1 MLTVFKQYWMGVIV
15 SLLVLLYGAVLSD
28 FNYNVY
34 MILILI
40 FSWLLNIAHVT
51 ISGKINSSVTLKS
64 DDDESQLEKLTTQ
77 AAQLADL
84 INAEMSTL
92 KDSIEQVNTIVLDA
106 VAGLST
112 SFSTLSSET
121 RLQENLVLSL
131 ISNMKNTQADSDSPG
146 NITIEAF
153 AAETDEI
160 LNYFVDHIINVSRE
174 SMVMVHT
181 MDDMVLNMDEIN
193 SLLSDTK
200 TIADQTN
207 LLALNAA
214 IEAARAGEAGR
225 GFAVVASE
233 VRALSERSNQFNEKI
248 KAAVLRSVSDM
259 QKAQKIVAEI
269 ASKDMNVAIKS
280 KQRVDEMMVSLNTM
294 NQLIAEQLN
303 DVSNITESIDKGVNL
318 AVRSLQFEDI
328 SRQLC
333 EYIASHLDEIR
344 TNFELMNT
352 QLTELHTEDN
362 SHEKIADIFVS
373 INNILVNDL
382 QQANKHKRQTVQQGN
397 MTEGAIELF

>member
-1 MLTVFKQYWMGVIV
+1 
-15 SLLVLLYGAVLSD
+15 
-28 FNYNVY
+28 
-34 MILILI
+34 
-40 FSWLLNIAHVT
+40 
-51 ISGKINSSVTLKS
+51 
-64 DDDESQLEKLTTQ
+64 
-77 AAQLADL
+77 
-84 INAEMSTL
+84 
-92 KDSIEQVNTIVLDA
+92 
-106 VAGLST
+106 
-112 SFSTLSSET
+112 
-121 RLQENLVLSL
+121 
-131 ISNMKNTQADSDSPG
+131 
-146 NITIEAF
+146 
-153 AAETDEI
+153 
-160 LNYFVDHIINVSRE
+160 
-174 SMVMVHT
+174 
-181 MDDMVLNMDEIN
+181 
-193 SLLSDTK
+193 
-200 TIADQTN
+200 
-207 LLALNAA
+207 
-214 IEAARAGEAGR
+214 
-225 GFAVVASE
+225 
-233 VRALSERSNQFNEKI
+233 
-248 KAAVLRSVSDM
+248 SVSDM